1 MSTETT
7 GSSSAVQRSKEAL
20 LADLKR
26 VVGDANA
33 LLNDMSNSTA
43 DDFSSVRSRFEAKL
57 GEVRS
62 RIDDARALVT
72 RKAYDAADATHEYIH
87 ENPVKII
94 GIASLV
100 GILTALLL
108 FRRSQR

>member
-1 MSTETT
+1 MSTEPTASN
-7 GSSSAVQRSKEAL
+7 GAVQRSKDAL

-26 VVGDANA
+26 VVGDAND
-33 LLNDMSNSTA
+33 LLSEMSNATA
-43 DDFSSVRSRFEAKL
+43 DEFSSVRNKFEAKL

-62 RIDDARALVT
+62 RIDDARMLVT
-72 RKAYDAADATHEYIH
+72 KKAYDAADATHVYIS

-94 GIASLV
+94 GIATLV

-108 FRRSQR
+108 FRRSHK

>member
-1 MSTETT
+1 MSIETT
-7 GSSSAVQRSKEAL
+7 GSKGAVQRSKEAL
-20 LADLKR
+20 LVDLKR
-26 VVGDANA
+26 VVGDAEA
-33 LLNDMSNSTA
+33 LLKEMSTSTA
-43 DDFSSVRSRFEAKL
+43 EEFSSVRSAFEAKL

-62 RIDDARALVT
+62 RFDDARALAT
-72 RKAYDAADATHEYIH
+72 RRACDAADATQVYIS